1 MKYLASDCEHRTNSS
16 YPEAMESALI
26 FLVVAVVLPI
36 EGLSRG
42 DGRSRAL
49 SPQSLGV
56 FLQLPACLQAR
67 DLISD
72 IKTDRGNAHLL
83 SFLKALFY
91 AGLYIEV
98 LRYKLLD

>member
-1 MKYLASDCEHRTNSS
+1 M
-16 YPEAMESALI
+16 
-26 FLVVAVVLPI
+26 FLVVAVVLPV

-42 DGRSRAL
+42 NGRSRAL

-72 IKTDRGNAHLL
+72 VKTDKENAHLL
-83 SFLKALFY
+83 SSLKAYFMQAYTLKSSD
-91 AGLYIEV
+91 INC
-98 LRYKLLD
+98 